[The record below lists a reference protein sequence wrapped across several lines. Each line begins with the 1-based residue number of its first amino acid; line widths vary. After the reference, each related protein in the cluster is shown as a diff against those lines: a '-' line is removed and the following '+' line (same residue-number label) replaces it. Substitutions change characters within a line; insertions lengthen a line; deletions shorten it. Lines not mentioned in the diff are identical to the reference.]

1 MAERASSVRLDKR
14 RPRPVR
20 RPHEN
25 PPWGGDGQGGIRTV
39 PSRSRGAWRTA
50 RPDRSLKST
59 QTRSPS
65 GRDGGA
71 GAGIGSTAGAGGGGA
86 QGTPNRG
93 GPPEGVEPAAETH
106 PLLPRVE
113 RSAAL

>member
-14 RPRPVR
+14 RPGPVR

-25 PPWGGDGQGGIRTV
+25 PPGGGDGQGGIRTV

-71 GAGIGSTAGAGGGGA
+71 GAGIGSTAGAGGG
-86 QGTPNRG
+86 QGTVKPGQLPG
-93 GPPEGVEPAAETH
+93 GFEVHGETTAV
-106 PLLPRVE
+106 LPG
-113 RSAAL
+113 

>member
-20 RPHEN
+20 RPQEN

-71 GAGIGSTAGAGGGGA
+71 GAGIGSTAGAGGGG
-86 QGTPNRG
+86 QGTVKP
-93 GPPEGVEPAAETH
+93 GPPPGGFGVLGETAAVSPGVWH
-106 PLLPRVE
+106 
-113 RSAAL
+113 